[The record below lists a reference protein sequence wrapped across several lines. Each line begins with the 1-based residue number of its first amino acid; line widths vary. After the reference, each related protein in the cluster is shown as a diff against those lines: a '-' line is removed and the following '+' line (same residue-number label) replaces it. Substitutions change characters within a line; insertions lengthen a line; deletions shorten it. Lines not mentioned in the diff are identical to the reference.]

1 MNEIETEK
9 IKALLDALIA
19 EHQSWVDNLTPLKL
33 SIDGQ
38 ITLLTT
44 PLNQEISDLKIA
56 QASLEA
62 NLAAKQAEMDE
73 LKIATEVPIV

>member
-9 IKALLDALIA
+9 IKALLDALIT
-19 EHQSWVDNLTPLKL
+19 EHQSWIDNLTPLRL
-33 SIDGQ
+33 SIDNQ

-44 PLNQEISDLKIA
+44 PLNEKIISLTNERD
-56 QASLEA
+56 SLTTIV
-62 NLAAKQAEMDE
+62 AAKQAEIDE

>member
-56 QASLEA
+56 QDSLEA